1 MAEEKRN
8 IMTEEGMR
16 KLQEQLDYLIG
27 TRRNEI
33 AHQIE
38 VARGFGDLSENAEY
52 TEAKNDQAKL
62 EEEITR
68 LQKAINTA
76 IVVADSEITTDKVSV
91 GTTVTIQDMDEGD
104 TFTYAIVGAEEADP
118 YEDKISNE
126 SPVGA
131 GLLGAGIGEVREIEI
146 PMGTVHYKVVDIR
159 RLCADNPATEI

>member
-118 YEDKISNE
+118 Y
-126 SPVGA
+126 
-131 GLLGAGIGEVREIEI
+131 
-146 PMGTVHYKVVDIR
+146 
-159 RLCADNPATEI
+159 

>member
-1 MAEEKRN
+1 MADEKRN
-8 IMTEEGMR
+8 MITEEGMR

-27 TRRNEI
+27 PRRNEI

-62 EEEITR
+62 EEEINR
-68 LQKAINTA
+68 LTKAINTA
-76 IVVADSEITTDKVSV
+76 VVVADSEISTDKVSV
-91 GTTVTIQDMDEGD
+91 GTTVTVKDKDSGEVY
-104 TFTYAIVGAEEADP
+104 TYAIVGAEEADP

-131 GLLGAGIGEVREIEI
+131 GLLGASVGEVREIEI
-146 PMGTVHYKVVDIR
+146 PMGLVHYQIIDIR
-159 RLCADNPATEI
+159 R

>member
-8 IMTEEGMR
+8 VMTEEGMR

-68 LQKAINTA
+68 IQNLIRTA
-76 IVVADSEITTDKVSV
+76 VVVADSEISTDKVSV
-91 GTTVTIQDMDEGD
+91 GVSVVLRDEELGEEV
-104 TFTYAIVGAEEADP
+104 TYAIVGAEEADP
-118 YEDKISNE
+118 WENKISNE
-126 SPVGA
+126 SPVGMA
-131 GLLGAGIGEVREIEI
+131 LMGAVKGQTVEVEI
-146 PMGTVHYKVVDIR
+146 PMGTVSYTVLDIKR
-159 RLCADNPATEI
+159 

>member
-8 IMTEEGMR
+8 VMTEEGMR
-16 KLQEQLDYLIG
+16 KLQEQLDYLVG

-68 LQKAINTA
+68 ITNLIRTA
-76 IVVADSEITTDKVSV
+76 VVVADSEISTDKVSV
-91 GTTVTIQDMDEGD
+91 GVSVVLMDNELNEEV
-104 TFTYAIVGAEEADP
+104 TYAIVGAEEADP
-118 YEDKISNE
+118 WENKISNE
-126 SPVGA
+126 SPVGQA
-131 GLLGAGIGEVREIEI
+131 LMGAVKGQTVEIEI
-146 PMGTVHYKVVDIR
+146 PMGTVSYTVLDIKR
-159 RLCADNPATEI
+159 

>member
-159 RLCADNPATEI
+159 R

>member
-8 IMTEEGMR
+8 VMTEEGMR
-16 KLQEQLDYLIG
+16 KLQEQLDFLVG

-68 LQKAINTA
+68 ITNLIRTA
-76 IVVADSEITTDKVSV
+76 VVVADSEISTDKVSV
-91 GTTVTIQDMDEGD
+91 GVSVVLLDTELDEEV
-104 TFTYAIVGAEEADP
+104 TYAIVGAEEADP
-118 YEDKISNE
+118 WENKISNE
-126 SPVGA
+126 SPVGMA
-131 GLLGAGIGEVREIEI
+131 LMGAVKGQTVEVEI
-146 PMGTVHYKVVDIR
+146 PNGTVTYTVLDIKR
-159 RLCADNPATEI
+159 

>member
-1 MAEEKRN
+1 MADEKRN
-8 IMTEEGMR
+8 IMTEEGLR
-16 KLQEQLDYLIG
+16 KLQEQLDFLVG
-27 TRRNEI
+27 VRRNEV
-33 AHQIE
+33 AHKIE

-52 TEAKNDQAKL
+52 DEAKKEQGQL
-62 EEEITR
+62 EEEIAR
-68 LQKAINTA
+68 LTKVISTA
-76 IVVADSEITTDKVSV
+76 VVVADNEISTDKVSV
-91 GTTVTIQDMDEGD
+91 GTTVTIEDMDEGE

-159 RLCADNPATEI
+159 R

>member
-8 IMTEEGMR
+8 VMTEEGMR
-16 KLQEQLDYLIG
+16 KLQEQLDYLVG

-68 LQKAINTA
+68 ITNLIRTA
-76 IVVADSEITTDKVSV
+76 VVVADSEISTDKVSV
-91 GTTVTIQDMDEGD
+91 GVSVVLLDTELDEEV
-104 TFTYAIVGAEEADP
+104 TYAIVGAEEADP
-118 YEDKISNE
+118 WENKISNE
-126 SPVGA
+126 SPVGMA
-131 GLLGAGIGEVREIEI
+131 LMGAVKGQTVEVEI
-146 PMGTVHYKVVDIR
+146 PNGTVNYTVLDIKR
-159 RLCADNPATEI
+159 

>member
-8 IMTEEGMR
+8 VMTEEGMR

-68 LQKAINTA
+68 IQNLIRTA
-76 IVVADSEITTDKVSV
+76 VVVADSEISTDKVSV
-91 GTTVTIQDMDEGD
+91 GVSVVLRDEELGEEV
-104 TFTYAIVGAEEADP
+104 TYAIVGAEEADP
-118 YEDKISNE
+118 WENKISNE
-126 SPVGA
+126 SPVGMA
-131 GLLGAGIGEVREIEI
+131 LMGAIKGQTVEVEI
-146 PMGTVHYKVVDIR
+146 PMGTVSYTVLDIKR
-159 RLCADNPATEI
+159 

>member
-8 IMTEEGMR
+8 VMTEEGMR
-16 KLQEQLDYLIG
+16 KLQEQLDYLVG

-68 LQKAINTA
+68 ITNLIRTA
-76 IVVADSEITTDKVSV
+76 VVVSESEISTDKVSV
-91 GTTVTIQDMDEGD
+91 GVTVTVRDEETGEEIP
-104 TFTYAIVGAEEADP
+104 FSIVGAEEADP
-118 YEDKISNE
+118 WQDKISNE
-126 SPVGA
+126 SPVGMA
-131 GLLGAGIGEVREIEI
+131 LMGAVKGQ
-146 PMGTVHYKVVDIR
+146 TVTVEAPVGVIKYTVLDISR
-159 RLCADNPATEI
+159 

>member
-8 IMTEEGMR
+8 VMTEEGMR

-68 LQKAINTA
+68 IQNLIRTA
-76 IVVADSEITTDKVSV
+76 VVVADSEISTDKVSV
-91 GTTVTIQDMDEGD
+91 GVSVVLRDEELD
-104 TFTYAIVGAEEADP
+104 EEVTYAIVGAEEADP
-118 YEDKISNE
+118 WENKISNE
-126 SPVGA
+126 SPVGMA
-131 GLLGAGIGEVREIEI
+131 LMGAVKGQTVEVEI
-146 PMGTVHYKVVDIR
+146 PMGTVSYTVLDIKR
-159 RLCADNPATEI
+159 

>member
-33 AHQIE
+33 ANQMV

-91 GTTVTIQDMDEGD
+91 GTTVTIEDVDEGD

-146 PMGTVHYKVVDIR
+146 PMGTVHYRVVDIR
-159 RLCADNPATEI
+159 R